1 MKRKYLLGFAP
12 CTTDTDGRV
21 IKAQQLDDD
30 HLEIDYFR
38 DKELQFRYFLKL
50 SDGEHEVYKD
60 GSWYKKR
67 FISAMGYRATDESIY
82 GMLNRYYKKDNYIC
96 EQADH
101 DIVSRACSQNV
112 TINKRSYYSKSG
124 LEQIENYEESYN
136 SHLYATREDQRLT
149 RVRNLN
155 NSIPKLD
162 YSKVNNYIYQSLG
175 KEYYAIYSKEHDEYY
190 VNCCDSFCEL
200 DKAKHKQEKE
210 CPYCGKKLTV
220 IRRMQRIVKSTDLVI
235 LQRCD
240 NDTSVARYCNINL
253 VYTDEGR
260 HVEYSEAQRVFFYT
274 VVKKKKAKVYYNQV
288 RKADSFCIGWITHS
302 QYFDEG
308 NIGGMRMPGE
318 GLLYPEGIEDAL
330 KGTEYQELTRTFE
343 TMAADGMILE
353 YNRMLVCNSKGY
365 PQVLEYLYKGR
376 FKQLL
381 YNTSKSVS
389 QYSWNYQ
396 GPLNLIGKNINEI
409 FNIKDTQKINRI
421 RDRDGGNKMVLW
433 MQYSDYTG
441 QKISDKTLDWLI
453 KYRMSVNDVH
463 DLIFTYKLPMSPEQ
477 VMNYIEKQTVCY
489 PDYSRIEIFEEWM
502 DYLTMAAAQGK
513 DMADEMIYR
522 PRELKRRHD
531 ECIETNQ
538 KLEIVKNL
546 AANTDEQKAQA
557 EKFREKYPEAEG
569 ILGDI
574 KTKYEYANDEYTM
587 IIPENLLDIVL
598 EGHALHHCVG
608 VTSYGSEK
616 DNRYFD
622 RIERRETYIAFL
634 RRTTEPNIPFYTVEF
649 EPNGTIRQHRSY
661 YDEEPGIEYIRGFLK
676 EWQQAIKK
684 NLTKE
689 DKELAQ
695 TSAHLRQKN
704 IDELKKNRNTRVL
717 KGLEEDFMEVMAG

>member
-1 MKRKYLLGFAP
+1 MKRKYLLSFAP
-12 CTTDTDGRV
+12 CDTTEAGRV
-21 IKAQQLDDD
+21 IRAQQLDDE
-30 HLEIDYFR
+30 HLEIDYFHN
-38 DKELQFRYFLKL
+38 KELQFRYFLKL
-50 SDGEHEVYKD
+50 TDGEHEVYENGK
-60 GSWYKKR
+60 WYKKR
-67 FISAMGYRATDESIY
+67 FISAMGFNPVWDSIH
-82 GMLNRYYKKDNYIC
+82 GLLNRYYKNDIYCC
-96 EQADH
+96 EQSDH
-101 DIVSRACSQNV
+101 DIVSAACAQNAS
-112 TINKRSYYSKSG
+112 INKRSYYSKCG

-136 SHLYATREDQRLT
+136 SNLYATREDQRLT

-162 YSKVNNYIYQSLG
+162 YRKVNNYIYQSLG

-190 VNCCDSFCEL
+190 VNCCDRFCEL
-200 DKAKHKQEKE
+200 DKAKHKQERE
-210 CPYCGKKLTV
+210 CPCCGKKLTV

-260 HVEYSEAQRVFFYT
+260 YVEYSEAQRVFFYT
-274 VVKKKKAKVYYNQV
+274 VAKKKKAKVYYNQV

-302 QYFDEG
+302 QYFDEW

-353 YNRMLVCNSKGY
+353 YNKMLVCNSKGY

-421 RDRDGGNKMVLW
+421 RDRNGGHSMVLW
-433 MQYSDYTG
+433 MQLSDYTG

-453 KYRMSVNDVH
+453 NNRIAVNEVYE
-463 DLIFTYKLPMSPEQ
+463 LIYTMKIPVTPEQ
-477 VMNYIEKQTVCY
+477 IMNYVEKQTQSY
-489 PDYSRIEIFEEWM
+489 PDLSRGEIFEEWM

-513 DMADEMIYR
+513 DMMDAMIYK

-531 ECIETNQ
+531 ECIENDN
-538 KLEIVKNL
+538 KLEIVKKL
-546 AANTDEQKAQA
+546 AANLDEQKEQA
-557 EKFREKYPEAEG
+557 EKFREKYPKAEE
-569 ILGDI
+569 ILKYI
-574 KTKYEYANDEYTM
+574 KSKYEYTNNEYTM
-587 IIPENLLDIVL
+587 IIPQSLLDIVL
-598 EGHALHHCVG
+598 EGYALHHCVG
-608 VTSYGSEK
+608 ITRYGSEK

-622 RIERRETYIAFL
+622 RIERRETYTAFL
-634 RRTTEPNIPFYTVEF
+634 RKTAEPKIPYCTIEF
-649 EPNGTIRQHRSY
+649 EPGGTIRQQRTY
-661 YDEEPGIEYIRGFLK
+661 YDRPIDDENIRKFLK
-676 EWQQAIKK
+676 KWQRAIQK

-695 TSAHLRQKN
+695 ISAHLRQLN
-704 IDELKKNRNTRVL
+704 IAELKKNRNTRVL